1 MEYKI
6 SAPGYEG
13 DPYRIRLNS
22 KKRTCIELQEFVI
35 LLDLA
40 DAIVH
45 DTKVQNTG
53 TLRKIVIHN
62 S

>member
-45 DTKVQNTG
+45 DTKVQNT
-53 TLRKIVIHN
+53 
-62 S
+62 